1 MTFPLQLDWRRGPD
15 IPFSMCDYIQSV
27 EVEGTVYVGGG
38 WTGRREDRRT
48 VMAYNPQSCNWHALP
63 PYSATRFAMTT
74 INNKLVLVGGYHN
87 RSAVDQLGLWQT
99 DNNQWTRPFPPMPT
113 SRYCPSATSYKHWLV
128 VAGGYTHI
136 GIGRITDNS
145 LSTVEVLDVHNK
157 QWSTGPSTPAPW
169 YSMMST
175 IVGDTW
181 YLMGGTCGG
190 MKTVDVYNASLD
202 SLVSQLTPNNLKNA
216 VWNKIS
222 EHKHYHSSPLN
233 IGGTLLAAGGC
244 HNHTTAVSSS
254 IHRYVPETEEWV
266 VAGDLP
272 CALHTCTCTVIA
284 DRLYV
289 FGGYDGKKG
298 VSSTYYCSFSRK

>member
-15 IPFSMCDYIQSV
+15 IPFSMCAYIQSV
-27 EVEGTVYVGGG
+27 EVKGTVYVGGG
-38 WTGRREDRRT
+38 WTDRDEDRYT

-63 PYSATRFAMTT
+63 LYSAAKFAMTT

-87 RSAVDQLGLWQT
+87 PSAVDRLGVWQT
-99 DNNQWTRPFPPMPT
+99 DNNQWTYPFPPMPT
-113 SRYCPSATSYKHWLV
+113 SRSLPSATSYKHWLV
-128 VAGGYTHI
+128 VAGGYSSV
-136 GIGRITDNS
+136 S

-169 YSMMST
+169 SSMKST
-175 IVGDTW
+175 IIGDTW
-181 YLMGGTCGG
+181 YLMGGWCCGTQ
-190 MKTVDVYNASLD
+190 TVDVYSASLD
-202 SLVSQLTPNNLKNA
+202 SLVSQLIPNNLSKNA

-222 EHKHYHSSPLN
+222 GHKHYNSSPLN

-244 HNHTTAVSSS
+244 HNHITSVSSS
-254 IHRYVPETEEWV
+254 IHCYVPETEEWV

-298 VSSTYYCSFSRK
+298 VSSTYYCSFTRK

>member
-15 IPFSMCDYIQSV
+15 IPFSMHDYIQTV

-38 WTGRREDRRT
+38 WTGRKEDHYT
-48 VMAYNPQSCNWHALP
+48 VMAYNPQSCNWHTLP
-63 PYSATRFAMTT
+63 PYSATGFAMTT
-74 INNKLVLVGGYHN
+74 INNELVLVGGYYN
-87 RSAVDQLGLWQT
+87 LSAVGLLGVWQT

-113 SRYCPSATSYKHWLV
+113 SRYRPSATSYKHWLV
-128 VAGGYTHI
+128 VAGGCRYT
-136 GIGRITDNS
+136 GNS
-145 LSTVEVLDVHNK
+145 LSTVEVLDVYNK

-169 YSMMST
+169 SSMMST
-175 IVGDTW
+175 IIGDTW
-181 YLMGGTCGG
+181 YLMGGLCGD
-190 MKTVDVYNASLD
+190 KRTVDVYSASLD

-222 EHKHYHSSPLN
+222 GPKHYTSSPLN

-244 HNHTTAVSSS
+244 HYHTTSVSSI
-254 IHRYVPETEEWV
+254 IHCYVPETEEWV

-272 CALHTCTCTVIA
+272 CGLHSCTCTVIA

-289 FGGYDGKKG
+289 FGGDDGKKG
-298 VSSTYYCSFSRK
+298 VSSTYYCSFTTK

>member
-15 IPFSMCDYIQSV
+15 IPFSMCGYIQSV

-38 WTGRREDRRT
+38 WADRNEDRHT
-48 VMAYNPQSCNWHALP
+48 VVAYNPQSCNWHALP
-63 PYSATRFAMTT
+63 PYSAVGFAMTT

-87 RSAVDQLGLWQT
+87 PSAVDWLGVWQT
-99 DNNQWTRPFPPMPT
+99 NNNQWTCPFPPMPT

-128 VAGGYTHI
+128 IAGGDTGT
-136 GIGRITDNS
+136 GIIVNAS
-145 LSTVEVLDVHNK
+145 STVEVLDVHNK

-175 IVGDTW
+175 IIGDTW
-181 YLMGGTCGG
+181 FLMGGSCDGT
-190 MKTVDVYNASLD
+190 KTVDVYSASLD
-202 SLVSQLTPNNLKNA
+202 SLISQLTPNNLKNA

-222 EHKHYHSSPLN
+222 GPKHYHSAPLN
-233 IGGTLLAAGGC
+233 IGGTLLAAGGY
-244 HNHTTAVSSS
+244 NRTTSISSI

-272 CALHTCTCTVIA
+272 CALRTCTCIVIT

-289 FGGYDGKKG
+289 FGGHDGSKG
-298 VSSTYYCSFSRK
+298 VSSTYFCSFTRK

>member
-15 IPFSMCDYIQSV
+15 IKFSMCDYIQSV

-38 WTGRREDRRT
+38 WTDRRGDRHT

-63 PYSATRFAMTT
+63 LYSATAFAMTT
-74 INNKLVLVGGYHN
+74 INNKLVLVGGYQQQ
-87 RSAVDQLGLWQT
+87 SKVDKLGVWHT
-99 DNNQWTRPFPPMPT
+99 DNNQWTYPFPPMPT
-113 SRYCPSATSYKHWLV
+113 SHLSPSATSYKHWLV
-128 VAGGYTHI
+128 VAGGFTSV
-136 GIGRITDNS
+136 S

-175 IVGDTW
+175 IIGDTW
-181 YLMGGTCGG
+181 YLMGGWCGD
-190 MKTVDVYNASLD
+190 KRTVDVYSASLD
-202 SLVSQLTPNNLKNA
+202 SLVSQLQPNNLSKNA

-222 EHKHYHSSPLN
+222 EHKHYYSSPLN
-233 IGGTLLAAGGC
+233 IGGTLLAAGGYR
-244 HNHTTAVSSS
+244 NDATSVSSI

-272 CALHTCTCTVIA
+272 CGLRTCTCTVIA
-284 DRLYV
+284 DKLYV

-298 VSSTYYCSFSRK
+298 VSSTYYCSFTRK

>member
-15 IPFSMCDYIQSV
+15 IPFSMCDFIQSV

-38 WTGRREDRRT
+38 WTDRREDRYI
-48 VMAYNPQSCNWHALP
+48 VMAYNPQSCNWCALP
-63 PYSATRFAMTT
+63 PYSATMFAMTT

-87 RSAVDQLGLWQT
+87 LSVVDLLGVWQT

-113 SRYCPSATSYKHWLV
+113 SCYHPSATSYKHWLV
-128 VAGGYTHI
+128 VAGGYKGT
-136 GIGRITDNS
+136 GNS
-145 LSTVEVLDVHNK
+145 SSTVEVLDVHNK

-169 YSMMST
+169 NSMMST
-175 IVGDTW
+175 IIGDTW
-181 YLMGGTCGG
+181 YLMGGTCCGTQ
-190 MKTVDVYNASLD
+190 TVDVYSALLD
-202 SLVSQLTPNNLKNA
+202 SLVSQLMPNNLSNA

-222 EHKHYHSSPLN
+222 GNKHYNSSPLN
-233 IGGTLLAAGGC
+233 IGGTLLAAGGFDT
-244 HNHTTAVSSS
+244 HHRSVSSI

-272 CALHTCTCTVIA
+272 CALRTCTCTVIA

-289 FGGYDGKKG
+289 FGGNDGKKG
-298 VSSTYYCSFSRK
+298 VSSTYYCRFTRN